1 MTSPEAYMARAIQ
14 LAERGL
20 YTTDPNPRVGCV
32 IVNSGEI
39 VGEGWHQWAGEGHA
53 EVNALFDAGEKADGA
68 DCYVTLEPCSHY
80 GRTAPCVDAV
90 IKAGIKRVFIGMVDP
105 NPIVS
110 GSGIERLREA
120 GIEVHVPILSEQA
133 ESLNPGFNQRMRHGR
148 PFVRAKIAMS
158 LDGRTAMASGQSKW
172 ITGKDARTD
181 VQKWRARSSAVLTGI
196 GTVLADD
203 PLLNLRPEQFNIDW
217 YPEDRAVRQPR
228 PIVVDSQLR
237 IPKESKIFQRE
248 GLIIAT
254 AVAQTIEN
262 DRVDTLHLPEV
273 DGMIDL
279 NALMSV
285 LAKREINEILV
296 EAGGLLNGALLKAN
310 LIDELIIYM
319 APKLMGDAAK
329 GVFHL
334 PWMQTM
340 ADNIDLHIKDI
351 RAVGRDW
358 RITAIPEYNEE
369 M

>member
-1 MTSPEAYMARAIQ
+1 MSSPEFYMARAIQ
-14 LAERGL
+14 LAKRGL

-32 IVNSGEI
+32 IVKDGEI
-39 VGEGWHQWAGEGHA
+39 VGEGWHQRAGQGHA
-53 EVNALFDAGEKADGA
+53 EVNALFDAGQKAEGA
-68 DCYVTLEPCSHY
+68 DCYVTLEPCCHY
-80 GRTAPCVDAV
+80 GRTAPCADAV

-110 GSGIERLREA
+110 GLGIKRLEQA
-120 GIEVHVPILSEQA
+120 GIQVHVPILNA
-133 ESLNPGFNQRMRHGR
+133 EAEALNPGFNQRMRHGR
-148 PFVRAKIAMS
+148 PYVRSKLAMS
-158 LDGRTAMASGQSKW
+158 MDGRTAMASGESKW
-172 ITGKDARTD
+172 ITGQDARTD

-203 PLLNLRPEQFNIDW
+203 PMLNLRPEQFNTDW
-217 YPEDRAVRQPR
+217 YPEGQVLRQPR
-228 PIVVDSQLR
+228 PIIVDSQLR
-237 IPKESKIFQRE
+237 IPSDAKILQRD
-248 GLIIAT
+248 GVMIAT
-254 AVAQTIEN
+254 AVEQTIDN
-262 DRVDTLHLPEV
+262 DNVEMLLLPEV

-279 NALMSV
+279 TALMSL
-285 LAKREINEILV
+285 LAKRDINEVLV
-296 EAGGLLNGALLKAN
+296 EAGALLNGALLKSR

-340 ADNIDLHIKDI
+340 AENIDLYIEDI

>member
-1 MTSPEAYMARAIQ
+1 
-14 LAERGL
+14 
-20 YTTDPNPRVGCV
+20 
-32 IVNSGEI
+32 
-39 VGEGWHQWAGEGHA
+39 
-53 EVNALFDAGEKADGA
+53 
-68 DCYVTLEPCSHY
+68 
-80 GRTAPCVDAV
+80 
-90 IKAGIKRVFIGMVDP
+90 
-105 NPIVS
+105 
-110 GSGIERLREA
+110 
-120 GIEVHVPILSEQA
+120 
-133 ESLNPGFNQRMRHGR
+133 MRHGR

-181 VQKWRARSSAVLTGI
+181 VQKWRARSSAILTGI

-203 PLLNLRPEQFNIDW
+203 PLLNLRPEQFNNDW
-217 YPEDRAVRQPR
+217 YPEGRAVRQPR

-237 IPKESKIFQRE
+237 IPKEAKIFQRE
-248 GLIIAT
+248 GLIVAT

-262 DRVDTLHLPEV
+262 DRVDTLLLPEV

-279 NALMSV
+279 TALMSV
-285 LAKREINEILV
+285 LAKQEINEVLV
-296 EAGGLLNGALLKAN
+296 EAGGVLNGALLKAN
-310 LIDELIIYM
+310 LIDEFIIYM